1 MSNNN
6 DTRDLPVLL
15 RTDDLPIPAPD
26 TAPRHEVAAP
36 CYAQWL
42 NLASQCHI
50 RSMSVDPILGDLW
63 LATGGGI
70 LHWWAGL
77 DRFTRYASE
86 HGLPG
91 NSIKYVI
98 VDRNGQPWATHETA
112 GISYFNGD
120 TWQSYMPL
128 AGIPVSCLCVDR
140 TGQLWVGTDQALYE
154 VKTPTDEPTRVE
166 LPLNSPPPRSIAIT
180 TADDIW
186 LCTAQGI
193 SHRQKNIWKRYNTLP
208 TILTLA
214 RQGNNLWLGTLDGLI
229 RIDLTTSQSYPAG
242 ELAGLKVPRITN
254 EPTAAA
260 LAFGLGAE
268 PQTIAVYDFGGGV
281 GGNGRGLSVLSV

>member
-140 TGQLWVGTDQALYE
+140 TGQLWVGTDPALYE